1 MNGVKLSISMDG
13 KQVDRFIRLLTTE
26 YSNSTWCE
34 LSHSL
39 VDAGLLFLEKG
50 GDKPVIMINS
60 YADKLLDDYMYRKMA
75 QPMTPFG
82 LSCVV
87 NELICKCVEN
97 ESKELKDAVSSVLKK
112 GGGIE

>member
-1 MNGVKLSISMDG
+1 MNGVKLSIPMNE
-13 KQVDRFIRLLTTE
+13 KQVDRFMRLLTTE
-26 YSNSTWCE
+26 YSNRTWYE

-39 VDAGLLFLEKG
+39 IDAGLLFLEKG

-82 LSCVV
+82 LSCIV

-97 ESKELKDAVSSVLKK
+97 ESKELKDAISSVLKK

>member
-1 MNGVKLSISMDG
+1 MNGVKLSISMDE

-39 VDAGLLFLEKG
+39 IDAGLLVLENG
-50 GDKPVIMINS
+50 GDKPVIRLNS
-60 YADKLLDDYMYRKMA
+60 HVDKLLDDYMYRKMA

-82 LSCVV
+82 LSCIV

-97 ESKELKDAVSSVLKK
+97 ESKELKDAISSVLKK

>member
-1 MNGVKLSISMDG
+1 MNEVKLPITMDE
-13 KQVDRFIRLLTTE
+13 KQFNRFIRLLTTE
-26 YSNSTWCE
+26 YSNRTWYE
-34 LSHSL
+34 LCHSL

-50 GDKPVIMINS
+50 GDKPVIIINS
-60 YADKLLDDYMYRKMA
+60 HVDKLLDDYMYRKMA

-82 LSCVV
+82 LSCIV

-97 ESKELKDAVSSVLKK
+97 ESKELKDAISSVLKK

>member
-1 MNGVKLSISMDG
+1 MNGVKLSIPMDE

-26 YSNSTWCE
+26 YSNRTWCE
-34 LSHSL
+34 LGHSL
-39 VDAGLLFLEKG
+39 IDAGLLVLEKG
-50 GDKPVIMINS
+50 GDKPEIRINS
-60 YADKLLDDYMYRKMA
+60 HADKLLDDYMYRKMA

-97 ESKELKDAVSSVLKK
+97 ESKELKDAISSVLKK

>member
-1 MNGVKLSISMDG
+1 MNEVKLPITMDE
-13 KQVDRFIRLLTTE
+13 KQFNRFIRLLTTE
-26 YSNSTWCE
+26 YSNRTWYE

-39 VDAGLLFLEKG
+39 IDAGLLILERSG
-50 GDKPVIMINS
+50 KPVIMINS
-60 YADKLLDDYMYRKMA
+60 HTDKLLDDYMYRKMA

-82 LSCVV
+82 LSCII

-97 ESKELKDAVSSVLKK
+97 ESKELKDAITSVLKK

>member
-39 VDAGLLFLEKG
+39 VDAGLLVLERG
-50 GDKPVIMINS
+50 GDKPEIIRINS
-60 YADKLLDDYMYRKMA
+60 HAYKLLDDYIYRKMA

-82 LSCVV
+82 LSRII

-97 ESKELKDAVSSVLKK
+97 ESKELKDAISSVLKK
-112 GGGIE
+112 GGTE